1 MREWN
6 QVTKEWEHEY
16 YQTSPAQPSQA
27 AAGKRL
33 FAASLQTANSK
44 WSIFVSVGYDGT
56 ELKVFMGPEER
67 IKKLK
72 AQVAAEIGE
81 VGKLFR
87 VETGGE
93 LLDDQTLVSCLTDK
107 ALVWLQ
113 PIDELT
119 QTKGG
124 LIAIRDANL
133 SIVANKPGWGNL
145 ETFVEMEELV
155 QCEGVTVEDGHV
167 TELQV
172 ACWGLTGEK

>member
-1 MREWN
+1 
-6 QVTKEWEHEY
+6 
-16 YQTSPAQPSQA
+16 
-27 AAGKRL
+27 
-33 FAASLQTANSK
+33 
-44 WSIFVSVGYDGT
+44 
-56 ELKVFMGPEER
+56 MGPEER
-67 IKKLK
+67 IEHLK

-119 QTKGG
+119 QTKGA
-124 LIAIRDANL
+124 LIAIRDANV

-145 ETFVEMEELV
+145 ETFVEMEELA

-167 TELQV
+167 TKLDF
-172 ACWGLTGEK
+172 CGWNLTGEK

>member
-1 MREWN
+1 M
-6 QVTKEWEHEY
+6 TKEWEHDY
-16 YQTSPAQPSQA
+16 YQTSPAQTSPAQTSLA

-33 FAASLQTANSK
+33 FAASLQTASSK
-44 WSIFVSVGYDGT
+44 WTIFVSVGYDGT

-67 IKKLK
+67 IEQLK

-93 LLDDQTLVSCLTDK
+93 LLDDQTLVSCLTDE

-119 QTKGG
+119 QTKGA
-124 LIAIRDANL
+124 LIAIRDANV

-145 ETFVEMEELV
+145 ETFVEMEELA

-167 TELQV
+167 TQLDFKY
-172 ACWGLTGEK
+172 WGLTGEK